1 MMEITYRK
9 MHSNDHSAATALWRS
24 LPGMGLSGADAKA
37 EIEKFLK
44 KNPETCWVAEWGDSL
59 AGTILGGSDGRR
71 GYIYHLAVR
80 EDLQKR
86 GIGNG
91 LLTRCLDAFRAAG
104 IQKCHLLVYHDNL
117 AGIAFWEHA
126 SWKLREDVLIMSK
139 DLEY

>member
-1 MMEITYRK
+1 MEITYRR
-9 MHSNDHSAATALWRS
+9 MQINDHGAATALWQS
-24 LPGMGLSGADAKA
+24 LPGMGLSGADAQA
-37 EIEKFLK
+37 EIEKFLE
-44 KNPETCWVAEWGDSL
+44 KNPETCWVAECDDSL

-86 GIGNG
+86 GVGID
-91 LLTRCLDAFRAAG
+91 LLKRCLDAFKAAG

-126 SWKLREDVLIMSK
+126 GWKLREDVLIMSK
-139 DLEY
+139 GLED